1 MKKLTKMLIDS
12 KTYLG
17 LTGKDHNRSTDQ
29 LKNKV
34 LALRNNFINYIVHP
48 LVGTFNNG
56 MCDHASKSVVR
67 RGPGVCMTQETGLS
81 FANIVLKLNVIT
93 CTVVLTVYVF

>member
-34 LALRNNFINYIVHP
+34 LALRNNFINYIVH
-48 LVGTFNNG
+48 
-56 MCDHASKSVVR
+56 
-67 RGPGVCMTQETGLS
+67 LS
-81 FANIVLKLNVIT
+81 IIML
-93 CTVVLTVYVF
+93 

>member
-1 MKKLTKMLIDS
+1 MGWSAFLCSSGHFLPQ
-12 KTYLG
+12 YL
-17 LTGKDHNRSTDQ
+17 HS
-29 LKNKV
+29 
-34 LALRNNFINYIVHP
+34 P
-48 LVGTFNNG
+48 LVGSFNNG